1 MRVICH
7 IPVARSA
14 ELLENDQR
22 VGLECIS
29 FPKKTMR
36 RGVPLKASRLARLN
50 LSSNS
55 IMVIKLPH
63 RRRKIENNGIYYSH
77 CTIRAIERLETVNIQ
92 RKRNMVFILKEVIVK
107 HVPIDT
113 GIMSLSMSIGK
124 SGSRFLI
131 VKHEC

>member
-1 MRVICH
+1 
-7 IPVARSA
+7 
-14 ELLENDQR
+14 
-22 VGLECIS
+22 
-29 FPKKTMR
+29 
-36 RGVPLKASRLARLN
+36 
-50 LSSNS
+50 
-55 IMVIKLPH
+55 MVIKLRH

-77 CTIRAIERLETVNIQ
+77 CTIRAIERLEAVNIQ